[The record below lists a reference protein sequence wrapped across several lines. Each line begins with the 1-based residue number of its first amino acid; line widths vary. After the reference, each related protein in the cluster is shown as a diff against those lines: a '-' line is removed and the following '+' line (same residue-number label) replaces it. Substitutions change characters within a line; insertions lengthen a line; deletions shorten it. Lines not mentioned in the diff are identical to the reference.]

1 MRGCACGDRDGVSSP
16 ELGVAHVLCLA
27 KQAKIL
33 VAEADAINNGNGET
47 YERWNETW
55 MRWSTCSLCKQ
66 PYQGDV
72 ACALAWACLVVYCDS
87 IEFYQER
94 AVTGIAAS
102 LKANKQFLGARA
114 VYGILLAHHRVDPC
128 HSVILLT
135 LDNVRSCYA
144 GLGWDEEL
152 LDTEREFCQRRAGF
166 MESRTEEP

>member
-1 MRGCACGDRDGVSSP
+1 VRGCACGDRDGWSSP
-16 ELGVAHVLCLA
+16 ETGVAHVGCLA

-33 VAEADAINNGNGET
+33 VAEANKNNSVNDET
-47 YERWNETW
+47 YERWNERW

-72 ACALAWACLVVYCDS
+72 ACALAWACWVVYCDS

-94 AVTGIAAS
+94 AVDEIATS
-102 LKANKQFLGARA
+102 LKANNQFLGARA
-114 VYGILLAHHRVDPC
+114 AYGVLLAHHRVDPC

-144 GLGWDEEL
+144 GLGWDEKL
-152 LDTEREFCQRRAGF
+152 LDTEREMFQEA
-166 MESRTEEP
+166 SRF